1 MQELSTSE
9 MTSLR
14 GGKDQVKEQKD
25 KIMIKINHSF
35 NNDTV
40 GSGIANGSG
49 GIGNESAGILESF
62 NNQVG
67 VFLLV

>member
-49 GIGNESAGILESF
+49 GIGNESGGILDSF

>member
-14 GGKDQVKEQKD
+14 GGKNDKADKD
-25 KIMIKINHSF
+25 KLIIKINHSF
-35 NNDTV
+35 SNDTV

-49 GIGNESAGILESF
+49 GIGNESGGILTSF
-62 NNQVG
+62 DNQVG
-67 VFLLV
+67 VFIAL